1 MFVESGVSA
10 FAKRPGHEK
19 ESLVLTRD
27 AQTDFPKN
35 LASQEL
41 EGEQKFYGFA
51 APDCALTAGCG
62 KT

>member
-10 FAKRPGHEK
+10 FAKRPRHEQ

-41 EGEQKFYGFA
+41 TWRENKSFMGLLLPI
-51 APDCALTAGCG
+51 AP
-62 KT
+62 